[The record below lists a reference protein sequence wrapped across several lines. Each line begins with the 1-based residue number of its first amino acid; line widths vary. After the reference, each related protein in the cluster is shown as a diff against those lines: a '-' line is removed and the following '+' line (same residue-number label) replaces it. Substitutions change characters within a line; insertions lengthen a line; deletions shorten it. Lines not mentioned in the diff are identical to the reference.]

1 MCFVNKNK
9 SRKYYKST
17 ASPNNFKKDP
27 HIIKLHTDEGPK
39 EGGILSLQEI
49 YDHQEVFEGEDQRL
63 ACGKSGNMCLVPV
76 RAAEGSSRV

>member
-9 SRKYYKST
+9 GTKYYKST
-17 ASPNNFKKDP
+17 ASPNNFKKDL

-49 YDHQEVFEGEDQRL
+49 YDQQEVFREESRE
-63 ACGKSGNMCLVPV
+63 SLV
-76 RAAEGSSRV
+76 GSLGTCALCV